1 MSKINRVGNYADYIR
16 NKALSTRDNSLTVNY
31 NKSYNKA
38 IDLKNNGQT
47 TEAIKLLK
55 NLYSVKKSPDVQALL
70 IELGASCS

>member
-1 MSKINRVGNYADYIR
+1 MSKINRIFDYSDYIR
-16 NKALSTRDNSLTVNY
+16 NKSLSTRDNKVTVNY
-31 NKSYNKA
+31 IKSYNKA